1 MKTIVDQSRTQFRKI
16 QFNERFYA
24 FSKDAGFKPI
34 ACRPYRPQTKG
45 SVEALAR
52 TMERLRVYNY
62 EFNDAVELI
71 GIIDDFCSEL
81 NSEVS
86 QATGCIPNELWNEK
100 EKEYLHQ
107 LPENLLN
114 PYFEDDIRRI
124 VSKESMVQFR
134 KCKYSVNPKY
144 IGCEVNL
151 EVTGTEQH
159 VTIYYQNEEIRTHKI
174 TTEAFNYTKEDM
186 SLILQS
192 DVLKDQSED
201 EIEKYIQKSLHLYDE
216 I

>member
-1 MKTIVDQSRTQFRKI
+1 M
-16 QFNERFYA
+16 
-24 FSKDAGFKPI
+24 
-34 ACRPYRPQTKG
+34 
-45 SVEALAR
+45 
-52 TMERLRVYNY
+52 
-62 EFNDAVELI
+62 
-71 GIIDDFCSEL
+71 
-81 NSEVS
+81 
-86 QATGCIPNELWNEK
+86 
-100 EKEYLHQ
+100 
-107 LPENLLN
+107 N

-124 VSKESMVQFR
+124 VSKESMIQFR

-151 EVTGTEQH
+151 VVTGTEQH
-159 VTIYYQNEEIRTHKI
+159 VTIYYQNEEIITHKI

-201 EIEKYIQKSLHLYDE
+201 EIEKYIQKCLHLYDE